1 MQQAV
6 MKQTVKRSSQLKRNP
21 QKDSL
26 WVVFFL
32 SSRHKKGD

>member
-1 MQQAV
+1 MQQAA

-26 WVVFFL
+26 MVVFFL
-32 SSRHKKGD
+32 FKIMKKGE